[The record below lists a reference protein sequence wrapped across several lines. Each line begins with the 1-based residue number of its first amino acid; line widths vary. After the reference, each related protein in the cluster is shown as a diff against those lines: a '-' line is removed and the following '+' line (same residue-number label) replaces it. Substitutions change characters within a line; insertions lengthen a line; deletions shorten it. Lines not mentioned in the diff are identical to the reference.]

1 MPTLRVHG
9 MFYLLYT
16 CVIVHFTP
24 TTSITYHGSIQIPA
38 NDSFRL
44 NGNDEIWSTTNTSL
58 LTLETGGNLVF
69 RRYTPS
75 HHKYKTVW
83 FSKTPVQNDNIVH
96 YVEISSDGNIMVIED
111 KWNTILW
118 QSNTLTVSN
127 TLPLELV
134 INDNCPYLY
143 DNHMD
148 IVWSPCN
155 DCNDDIPIEFK
166 CKNYDESTYLS
177 LTNVSIPEAS
187 QVNGDLWQTQGTS
200 AIYAEFN
207 HNGNI
212 MLKDASDTIQWESRT
227 ENVAQLPLILGVNDD
242 CVYLRNTY
250 QVIWQ
255 NGTCMKP
262 ITTLSPSI
270 YPQISPTVH
279 PSDIP
284 STSSTVSTANPT
296 VISPSTHGTLVF
308 TEYSVTKASVFG
320 AVDHTESKENY
331 LVLMVILS
339 SITFCICGVA
349 LIMFLY
355 KTKETWEDDFPPITE
370 VNSTSAN
377 AVRSNKRE
385 AIVLAEENGADDKV
399 TCEGS
404 GEYELDVHQ
413 EETGEESGSNAV
425 ATCEGNG
432 IGVSKTPGNME
443 ADEFEVI
450 GDDEAEVNGEDHYRT
465 TRY

>member
-118 QSNTLTVSN
+118 QSNTMTVSN

-134 INDNCPYLY
+134 ITDNCPYLY

-155 DCNDDIPIEFK
+155 DCNDDIPIEQWEYVTIPINGSYKMCVHDRIYSRFARNAGAEFK
-166 CKNYDESTYLS
+166 CKNY
-177 LTNVSIPEAS
+177 
-187 QVNGDLWQTQGTS
+187 DLWQTQGTS

-227 ENVAQLPLILGVNDD
+227 ENVAQLPLILG
-242 CVYLRNTY
+242 
-250 QVIWQ
+250 
-255 NGTCMKP
+255 
-262 ITTLSPSI
+262 
-270 YPQISPTVH
+270 
-279 PSDIP
+279 
-284 STSSTVSTANPT
+284 
-296 VISPSTHGTLVF
+296 
-308 TEYSVTKASVFG
+308 
-320 AVDHTESKENY
+320 
-331 LVLMVILS
+331 
-339 SITFCICGVA
+339 
-349 LIMFLY
+349 
-355 KTKETWEDDFPPITE
+355 
-370 VNSTSAN
+370 
-377 AVRSNKRE
+377 
-385 AIVLAEENGADDKV
+385 
-399 TCEGS
+399 
-404 GEYELDVHQ
+404 
-413 EETGEESGSNAV
+413 
-425 ATCEGNG
+425 
-432 IGVSKTPGNME
+432 
-443 ADEFEVI
+443 
-450 GDDEAEVNGEDHYRT
+450 
-465 TRY
+465 